1 MAWRI
6 VKQPDGQLARF
17 SDVVDNFT
25 HFAMTVDEATDL
37 CRESMSAIESQQ
49 KVQSGVDDIEPWT
62 TTKKG
67 SGLSRWNDCLNSIV
81 MVHGYEGLKETLAK
95 RKLSEFLPAIKYF
108 KEYIIEE

>member
-6 VKQPDGQLARF
+6 VKQPDGKLARF

-25 HFAMTVDEATDL
+25 VFDMTVNEAIEI
-37 CRESMSAIESQQ
+37 CREDLGTIDAQQ

-67 SGLSRWNDCLNSIV
+67 HGLSRWNDCLNSIV
-81 MVHGYEGLKETLAK
+81 MVHGYEGLKETLSEL
-95 RKLSEFLPAIKYF
+95 KLSEFLPPIENF
-108 KEYIIEE
+108 KEYITEE